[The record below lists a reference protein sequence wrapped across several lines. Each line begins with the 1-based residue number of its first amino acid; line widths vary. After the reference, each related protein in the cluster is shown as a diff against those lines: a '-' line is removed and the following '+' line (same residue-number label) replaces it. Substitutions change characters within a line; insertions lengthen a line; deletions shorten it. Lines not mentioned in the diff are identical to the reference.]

1 MATHSPNDRGWAS
14 EVHPRLVHQ
23 QTSRWRARYYLTLCV
38 CRPSTPRQRPAV
50 PPRCRPASTQG
61 HGLHSND
68 TSPCDRSARGLE
80 RGCIRPWKKAAAC
93 LLLNRLRAPRRRCR
107 RQKQFGVRSKGNA
120 LCFHCLTMITRICI
134 RTGSA
139 DFYRDITPSVLLKQT
154 QDTLPFQQVAVFV
167 VAITTS

>member
-1 MATHSPNDRGWAS
+1 MATHSPNDMGWAG

-23 QTSRWRARYYLTLCV
+23 QTSRWRTLYCLTPCV

-61 HGLHSND
+61 HGLYSND

-93 LLLNRLRAPRRRCR
+93 RLLNRLRAPRRRCR
-107 RQKQFGVRSKGNA
+107 RQKHFGVRSRPYAEIKKYSIKSGASKVMMPGLRPADA
-120 LCFHCLTMITRICI
+120 LPVEPRETLAPKARGLAGYADSACTRQ
-134 RTGSA
+134 
-139 DFYRDITPSVLLKQT
+139 SV
-154 QDTLPFQQVAVFV
+154 
-167 VAITTS
+167 